1 MSHLLDTN
9 ICSAHLKRPAGL
21 MHRFVQHSGRLFISS
36 IVLGELY
43 AWAHR
48 RASPQPL
55 LDRIDNEL
63 LADMS
68 VVDFDVRCA
77 EKFGRIHGQ
86 LLQRGQTVS
95 RLDLLIAATALA
107 YDLTLVTHNT
117 HDFENVPGLRLEDW
131 L

>member
-21 MHRFVQHSGRLFISS
+21 MHRFVQHSGRLYVSS
-36 IVLGELY
+36 IVVGELY
-43 AWAHR
+43 AWAYR
-48 RASPQPL
+48 RPTPQSL
-55 LDRIDNEL
+55 LDRINNEL
-63 LADMS
+63 LADVS
-68 VVDFDVRCA
+68 VVDFDTSCA
-77 EKFGRIHGQ
+77 EEFGRIHGQ

-107 YDLTLVTHNT
+107 HDLTLVTHNT
-117 HDFENVPGLRLEDW
+117 HDFKIVPGLRLEDW